1 MTEYLPRDIR
11 QIKLCNGEEILT
23 EVVGEDRTE
32 ILIKNPLRVH
42 RQRVAVGDVARE
54 ANMFSRWMGF
64 ADNDEYM
71 IQKKDI
77 LVEAIVNDVVALYYN
92 KMMENVN
99 QDHESPIMHSSE
111 AADPDIVKSPTVY
124 VDEEDDEPTY
134 H

>member
-32 ILIKNPLRVH
+32 ILIRNPLKVYRE
-42 RQRVAVGDVARE
+42 RMQLGDVARE
-54 ANMFSRWMGF
+54 ANMFTRWMGF
-64 ADNDEYM
+64 SENDEHM
-71 IQKKDI
+71 LQKKDI

-92 KMMENVN
+92 KMMANVE
-99 QDHESPIMHSSE
+99 QDHQEPIMHSSE
-111 AADPDIVKSPTVY
+111 AADPDVVKQPTVY
-124 VDEEDDEPTY
+124 ADEEDEPTY